1 MHVDLQVVLRVFED
15 VLNGSM
21 SREQAD
27 RWAHAVVQEE
37 ETGVVTYSPPRDRDR
52 IWAGVMYLY
61 GIDAMKAPGVYLHSE
76 RDISAAM
83 NAKLSEAEEETDAM
97 PLRALDQW
105 PSQRLAAR
113 RTR

>member
-1 MHVDLQVVLRVFED
+1 MHVDLQTICRMFEN
-15 VLNGSM
+15 VLNGSL

-27 RWAHAVVQEE
+27 RWAHAVVQQE
-37 ETGVVTYSPPRDRDR
+37 ETGVVTYSPPQERDR

-61 GIDAMKAPGVYLHSE
+61 GVDTMKSPGVYLHSD

-83 NAKLSEAEEETDAM
+83 SAKLGGVVEGTAAL
-97 PLRALDQW
+97 PLRTVEQW

-113 RTR
+113 TR

>member
-1 MHVDLQVVLRVFED
+1 MHVDLQAVLRVFED

-37 ETGVVTYSPPRDRDR
+37 ETGVVTYSPPHDRDR

-83 NAKLSEAEEETDAM
+83 NTKLSEVAEGTDAM
-97 PLRALDQW
+97 PQRALDLW
-105 PSQRLAAR
+105 PSQRLAG